1 MEWYLI
7 LQGRQCGPYQRGEL
21 LSVGL
26 SNDTPVWTEGM
37 ETPLP
42 AKDVGDL
49 QRVLKE
55 LSWMARGAKTDSDG
69 VYVMPRLSFLQA
81 VNQGLG
87 NLFNVK
93 GRARRSEYWWF
104 SLFLFLLSGIVL
116 GLVDGVV
123 YELLVFTGLS
133 VPIEIRRLHDIGNN
147 AKCLIY
153 CYALLTTTI
162 VIGMLMRIYSFQWLG
177 YLCILFMALTGGGAV
192 YLIVQFVKNSETEE
206 NEWGPSPK
214 YLGVHDFDM

>member
-1 MEWYLI
+1 MEYYLI
-7 LQGRQCGPYQRGEL
+7 LQGRQFGPYQRGEL

-26 SNDTPVWTEGM
+26 SNDTPVWAEGM

-42 AKDVGDL
+42 ANEVGDL
-49 QRVLKE
+49 RCVLKE

-69 VYVMPRLSFLQA
+69 VYVMPRFSFLQA
-81 VNQGLG
+81 INQGLG
-87 NLFNVK
+87 NLLNIK
-93 GRARRSEYWWF
+93 GRARRSEFWWF
-104 SLFLFLLSGIVL
+104 LLFWFLLAGIVDAVVP
-116 GLVDGVV
+116 GL
-123 YELLVFTGLS
+123 LISLILSGLF

-147 AKCLIY
+147 AKCLLY
-153 CYALLTTTI
+153 FYALLVTTI
-162 VIGMLMRIYSFQWLG
+162 VIGALMRVYSFQWLG
-177 YLCILFMALTGGGAV
+177 YLCILFMALTGGVGV